1 MPRNPR
7 EKSETGVYHI
17 IVRGINQQDIFHYE
31 DDYNKYLGAVKK
43 IELESGI
50 SILGYCLMTNH
61 VHLLIKEN
69 DMDVSVFMK
78 RIGVS
83 YANWYNWK
91 YERSGHVFQDRFKS
105 ECVENDAYLLT
116 VIRYIHMNPVKAGIV
131 NRPEDYPWSSC
142 ATYYNNEK
150 LEVCGVDTTLI
161 LNIISDD
168 VKIAQERFH
177 DYMNESKEDNCL
189 ELDIKRPLGE
199 KEAHQLIVELL
210 KGRPVS
216 ALHTMEPESR
226 KKVIHELRYMYGLGL
241 RQLSRLTGLSM
252 HTVRNV

>member
-31 DDYNKYLGAVKK
+31 DDYYKYLGGVQR
-43 IELESGI
+43 IGLESGI
-50 SILGYCLMTNH
+50 TVLGYCLMTNH
-61 VHLLIKEN
+61 VHLLINEN
-69 DMDVSVFMK
+69 NMDVSVYMK

-131 NRPEDYPWSSC
+131 NNPEEYPWSSC
-142 ATYYNNEK
+142 ATYYKNEK
-150 LEVCGVDTTLI
+150 QAVCGVDTTFI
-161 LNIISDD
+161 MNIFSDD
-168 VKIAQERFH
+168 VKMAKERFY

-189 ELDIKRPLGE
+189 DLDIKRHLGE
-199 KEAHQLIVELL
+199 KEAHQLIVKLL

-216 ALHTMEPESR
+216 VLHTMEPENR
-226 KKVIHELRYMYGLGL
+226 KKVIRELRYMHGLGL
-241 RQLSRLTGLSM
+241 RQLSRVTGLSM
-252 HTVRNV
+252 HTIRNV